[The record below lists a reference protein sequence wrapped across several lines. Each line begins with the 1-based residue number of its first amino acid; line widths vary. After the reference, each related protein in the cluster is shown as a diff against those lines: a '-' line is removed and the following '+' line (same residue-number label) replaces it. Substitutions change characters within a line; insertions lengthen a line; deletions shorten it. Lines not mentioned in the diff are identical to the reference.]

1 MKAFMPDRTNR
12 IWGKLRVS
20 KESVLETRLDVQDM
34 SLTAYKHSG
43 FGTGFRIAADDMVLY
58 DNEVDRKKPIPKV
71 KRPSGAVDF
80 TRNLGAYIL
89 DFVSPSEPSRSQ
101 VKRKNPNQER
111 AKQTERL
118 EVLRQ
123 IGCPLV
129 GPRGQTIVPFT
140 PSCSSLDAAK
150 RNPKQH
156 FESKKVSDNRLYC
169 TYFTAYFCCLTLC
182 LTIF

>member
-1 MKAFMPDRTNR
+1 MTSILEAFEKSGGLTVTVMKAFMPDRTNR

-34 SLTAYKHSG
+34 SLSAYKHSD
-43 FGTGFRIAADDMVLY
+43 FGKGFRISADDMILY

-71 KRPSGAVDF
+71 KRSLHFGFCFSQRAFKESGKE
-80 TRNLGAYIL
+80 N
-89 DFVSPSEPSRSQ
+89 
-101 VKRKNPNQER
+101 KM
-111 AKQTERL
+111 L

-129 GPRGQTIVPFT
+129 GLRGQTIVPFT

-150 RNPKQH
+150 RNP
-156 FESKKVSDNRLYC
+156 L
-169 TYFTAYFCCLTLC
+169 L
-182 LTIF
+182 